1 MTLGFNPTP
10 TKSVALTGTV
20 MASFAQ
26 LKMEPGV
33 RISDALA

>member
-1 MTLGFNPTP
+1 VVAGKV
-10 TKSVALTGTV
+10 TKSVALTGTI

-26 LKMEPGV
+26 LKMELRV